1 MTVSIEIVPYAPHH
15 FDGMNSLWREA
26 FPDDASRNTARS
38 VIPVKLTVQ
47 PDLLLVA
54 MEGKL
59 VVGSVL
65 AGFDGFRGWL
75 NRVAV
80 LQSHRRLGIGTRLI
94 AEAERRLKSLGCA
107 KINLQ
112 IVGSNDVVTGFYQR
126 LGYTVEDRIS
136 MGKRVDRFSG

>member
-1 MTVSIEIVPYAPHH
+1 MGIEIIPYTDHH
-15 FDGMNSLWREA
+15 FDGVNALWREA
-26 FPDDASRNTARS
+26 FPDDAPRNTAKS
-38 VIPVKLTVQ
+38 VIPVKLSVQ

-54 MEGKL
+54 MDGKL

-80 LQSHRRLGIGTRLI
+80 LRSHRRHGIATRLI
-94 AEAERRLKSLGCA
+94 QEAEKRLKSLGCA

-112 IVGSNDVVTGFYQR
+112 VVGSNDAVTGLYRR
-126 LGYTVEDRIS
+126 LGYAIEDRIS
-136 MGKRVDRFSG
+136 MGKRVDRPLD

>member
-1 MTVSIEIVPYAPHH
+1 MGIEIIPYADHH
-15 FDGMNSLWREA
+15 FDSVNSLWREA
-26 FPDDASRNTARS
+26 FPDDAPRNTAKS
-38 VIPVKLTVQ
+38 VVAVKLTVQ

-54 MEGKL
+54 IEGGM

-80 LQSHRRLGIGTRLI
+80 LQSHRGHGIGTGLI
-94 AEAERRLKSLGCA
+94 EEAERRLKLLGCT

-112 IVGSNDVVTGFYQR
+112 VVGSNDAVTGFYRR
-126 LGYTVEDRIS
+126 LGYSVEDRIS
-136 MGKRVDRFSG
+136 MGKRIDSASE